1 MIMLLKRLN
10 KNGKL
15 NEDYLF
21 LRIIFYASE
30 DDKTCSEDCS
40 GMIDENMYS
49 FNSNN
54 NSANSH
60 K

>member
-1 MIMLLKRLN
+1 MLEKRSN
-10 KNGKL
+10 KNGKS
-15 NEDYLF
+15 NESYLF
-21 LRIIFYASE
+21 LRIITFYPSK
-30 DDKTCSEDCS
+30 DDKTCLEYCS
-40 GMIDENMYS
+40 GMIDENMYP

>member
-1 MIMLLKRLN
+1 MLLKRLN

-54 NSANSH
+54 NSAQP
-60 K
+60 

>member
-1 MIMLLKRLN
+1 LN
-10 KNGKL
+10 KNGKS
-15 NEDYLF
+15 NEVYLF
-21 LRIIFYASE
+21 LRIIFYAGE
-30 DDKTCSEDCS
+30 DDNPYSENCS